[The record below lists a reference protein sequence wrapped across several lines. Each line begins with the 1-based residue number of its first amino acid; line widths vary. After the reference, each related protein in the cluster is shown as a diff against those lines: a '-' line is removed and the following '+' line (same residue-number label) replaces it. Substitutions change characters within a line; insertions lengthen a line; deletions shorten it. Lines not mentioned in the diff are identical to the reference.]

1 MNKIVKAVIP
11 CGGMGTRFLPIT
23 KTLPK
28 EMLPVIDTPVLSYI
42 VEEAANSGITDILLI
57 INEKKKDIKKYFTP
71 DAELEDVLLSAGK
84 TKYLERLKK
93 IYSMAEISFAYQPKP
108 LGSGDAV
115 LRAKSFTG
123 DDAFCLSWGDDLI
136 CSAKPVMGQ
145 LIEAFERVSKPVVGV
160 QKMSGDEIVRYGVAD
175 IEYSDGKLHKLR
187 SIIEKPS
194 LSELTSRLAS
204 LGRYVLT
211 KEVYD
216 YLENTQPGLGGE
228 IQFTDSLKLMC
239 PDGVYAYEF
248 DGKRYDM
255 GDKFGSMQAITE
267 FALKNEEFG
276 EEYRKYIKE
285 LAETL

>member
-1 MNKIVKAVIP
+1 MNKITKAVIP

-71 DAELEDVLLSAGK
+71 DAELEDALFRTGK

-115 LRAKSFTG
+115 ARAKNFTG

-136 CSAKPVMGQ
+136 CSEKPVMAQ
-145 LIEAFERVSKPVVGV
+145 LIEAFEKTEKTVVGV
-160 QKMSGDEIVRYGVAD
+160 QKMLGDEIVKYGVAD

-187 SIIEKPS
+187 SIIEKPPIDK
-194 LSELTSRLAS
+194 LPSRLAS

-216 YLENTQPGLGGE
+216 AIANTSPGLGGE
-228 IQFTDSLKLMC
+228 IQFTDALRRMC
-239 PDGVYAYEF
+239 PEGVYAYEF

-255 GDKFGSMQAITE
+255 GDKFGSMQAMTD
-267 FALKNEEFG
+267 FAIKNEEFG
-276 EEYRKYIKE
+276 EEYRKYIKK